1 MRNWFRKYGILCI
14 VILFIL
20 IWSTTVWF
28 VAVHHTKKVVTETLS
43 AQYETEYEARMVA
56 FKEEVIALNTPT
68 EDEVLAAQIK
78 SEADCI
84 ARLIG
89 PFATKQMKQ
98 TVIWNVLARVDSP
111 FYPNTVDAVVNQ
123 ADQWMFYSK
132 TNPIRDDDVEL
143 VMEQLQKWHEG
154 RYPKGFNN
162 TLVYGAWSPNDYYLF
177 DDWNK
182 GFGTTV
188 WRYEE

>member
-1 MRNWFRKYGILCI
+1 MLMHKWFRKYGILCI
-14 VILFIL
+14 VILFVL
-20 IWSTTVWF
+20 VWSTVVWLI
-28 VAVHHTKKVVTETLS
+28 AARYTKKEVTESLT
-43 AQYETEYEARMVA
+43 AQYETRMEAFR
-56 FKEEVIALNTPT
+56 EEVIALNTPT

-84 ARLIG
+84 ARLVG

-98 TVIWNVLARVDSP
+98 TVVWNVLARVDSP
-111 FYPNTVDAVVNQ
+111 FYPNSIDEVVNQ

-154 RYPKGFNN
+154 RYPRGFSN
-162 TLVYGAWSPNDYYLF
+162 TLVYGAWSSNDYYLF

-182 GFGTTV
+182 GFGTIV